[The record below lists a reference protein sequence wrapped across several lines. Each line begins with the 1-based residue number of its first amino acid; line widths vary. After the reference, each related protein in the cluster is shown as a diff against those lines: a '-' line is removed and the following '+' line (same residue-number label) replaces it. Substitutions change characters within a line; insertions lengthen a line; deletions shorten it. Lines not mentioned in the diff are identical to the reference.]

1 MNEMPLL
8 YAGCRLRRLVF
19 FFFLPSVAATN
30 ANDWVQCT
38 VTRTVHKR
46 MQLQQQQQQN
56 KWTGARGGGGGWP
69 AEEEIEVTHRHHP
82 FPPEQQ
88 QQAADQQQQQLELLF
103 NQTSSCCCGLN
114 SHLSNC
120 QCKRNPINH
129 RLPWTGINCFSHW
142 ILPFAIHTHT
152 RTHTTSFLLHI
163 KNELRTS
170 RQLRLECIYH
180 FPDDGQPPSY
190 IRMHVANVKLVRS
203 SYLFS
208 VFSCVVAKNKRMK
221 SCDLFFYDNYL

>member
-1 MNEMPLL
+1 MSQKWMKCL
-8 YAGCRLRRLVF
+8 CSMLVVVCGGWF

-46 MQLQQQQQQN
+46 MQLQQQQQN
-56 KWTGARGGGGGWP
+56 KWTGAKGGGGGWP

-142 ILPFAIHTHT
+142 ILPFAIPHTHGH
-152 RTHTTSFLLHI
+152 RHTQ
-163 KNELRTS
+163 R
-170 RQLRLECIYH
+170 H
-180 FPDDGQPPSY
+180 FFCTLK
-190 IRMHVANVKLVRS
+190 MN
-203 SYLFS
+203 
-208 VFSCVVAKNKRMK
+208 
-221 SCDLFFYDNYL
+221 